1 MVKPFIKMAIIV
13 SLNYEVSFGSW
24 EKKNT
29 TFGSQKDYFQTVGE
43 LALVGTTPK
52 LLAFNN
58 CWLL

>member
-1 MVKPFIKMAIIV
+1 MAIIV